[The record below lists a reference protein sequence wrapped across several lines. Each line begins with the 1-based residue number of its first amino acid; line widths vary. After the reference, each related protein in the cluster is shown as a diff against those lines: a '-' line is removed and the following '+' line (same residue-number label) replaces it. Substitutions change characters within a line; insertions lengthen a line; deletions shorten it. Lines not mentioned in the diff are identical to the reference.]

1 MKRGVEVPWS
11 IEETDR
17 LRRLRESG
25 VSWTQCALVMGRSK
39 SSCKGR
45 MRRVREWAAAGV
57 DHERATADRALRV
70 EAALQDA
77 KWECDP
83 VLDLAASRPW
93 K

>member
-25 VSWTQCALVMGRSK
+25 VSWTQCAMLMGRSK

-45 MRRVREWAAAGV
+45 MRRVRGWAAAGV
-57 DHERATADRALRV
+57 DYESATTDRALRV
-70 EAALQDA
+70 EAALRDA
-77 KWECDP
+77 RWSVDP
-83 VLDLAASRPW
+83 AYE
-93 K
+93 